1 MSFDIRKFF
10 QIAGDNKQ
18 NKQNKKSKKKP
29 LVKIN
34 KEWKVFTDGSTINNG
49 KKNARGGIGVF
60 FNDYSDDNLG
70 EEFNING
77 KTSNN
82 ICELEAVRRA
92 ILIIIANKDF
102 NKSDKIQ
109 ICSDS
114 SYVISCITIWS
125 NNWEKNGWKRK
136 NRSGKSVP
144 VKNVDLIKSIKS
156 LYKRHNIQFKH
167 IKAHRTLGNN
177 IDKNSLEYQE
187 WYGNKRADELA
198 NLGSK

>member
-1 MSFDIRKFF
+1 MSFDIRNFF
-10 QIAGDNKQ
+10 QIAGDNK
-18 NKQNKKSKKKP
+18 KKSKKKP

-49 KKNARGGIGVF
+49 KRNARGGIGVF
-60 FNDYSDDNLG
+60 FDDLSNDNLG

-92 ILIIIANKDF
+92 ILIIIAKNDF

-156 LYKRHNIQFKH
+156 LYNRYNIQFKH
-167 IKAHRTLGNN
+167 IKAHRTLGTNVN
-177 IDKNSLEYQE
+177 INSLEYHE

>member
-1 MSFDIRKFF
+1 MNSDIRKFF
-10 QIAGDNKQ
+10 QVGGKSE
-18 NKQNKKSKKKP
+18 KKLSKKKP
-29 LVKIN
+29 LNSNKISI

-49 KKNARGGIGVF
+49 KRNARGGIGVF
-60 FNDYSDDNLG
+60 FDDFSTDNLG
-70 EEFNING
+70 EEFNIDG

-92 ILIIIANKDF
+92 IMIIISKKDF
-102 NKSDKIQ
+102 KKTDKIQ

-114 SYVISCITIWS
+114 SYVISCITVWS

-144 VKNVDLIKSIKS
+144 VKNVELIKSIKS
-156 LYKRHNIQFKH
+156 LYNRYNIQFKH
-167 IKAHRTLGNN
+167 IKAHRTLGTN
-177 IDKNSLEYQE
+177 INPNSLEYQE